1 MVGRIAL
8 ALAVAG
14 CGSSSPPP
22 VEPAPAPVE
31 AAIVVDA
38 PAPDAGPSPAL
49 AAAPA
54 WVFRYNAPGRVETW
68 TLRHHGETAMVVV
81 EGQRTTQ
88 YLGMATDGAELK
100 IAVAEGANHLTL
112 DCKRAQKA
120 IGPKCNDP
128 KAKQLAVLDC
138 YHPDFKAPMT
148 FGPAPGVEFV
158 QSDTCSGYRL
168 LP

>member
-8 ALAVAG
+8 ALALAG

-22 VEPAPAPVE
+22 VEPPTPVESAPV
-31 AAIVVDA
+31 VVDA
-38 PAPDAGPSPAL
+38 PAADAGPSAEL

-68 TLRHHGETAMVVV
+68 TLRHLGETAMVVV
-81 EGQRTTQ
+81 EGARTTR
-88 YLGMATDGAELK
+88 YLGTATDGAELK
-100 IAVAEGANHLTL
+100 IAVAEGPNHLTL
-112 DCKRAQKA
+112 TCKRAQKA
-120 IGPKCNDP
+120 IGTKCNA
-128 KAKQLAVLDC
+128 KAKQLGVLDC
-138 YHPDFKAPMT
+138 YHPDFEAPMT

-158 QSDTCSGYRL
+158 QSDACAGYRL